1 MSDGASSGGP
11 GAGRPE
17 RTAWSLV
24 AWAVAIVTW
33 LGGLWIIKDLGGRTA
48 VTGGMLLLVV
58 ALAALGI
65 AVAGHAYGPDAE
77 GPLDLSTRLGV
88 GVLGGALGG
97 LAAIAALWI
106 LGVVRIPDLLGVAL
120 GNHIQ
125 ATQWLVGAWNG
136 AIWGLLLGVAY
147 PLVPGRG
154 PMTRSVAFGLV
165 PALWTLLRVLP
176 SRGLGVF
183 GVHLGS
189 LAFLIV
195 VFLNLVWGLVTG
207 GCLTWA
213 ESSDLAPVDRLPG
226 EA

>member
-1 MSDGASSGGP
+1 MSDRATSEEAGA
-11 GAGRPE
+11 E
-17 RTAWSLV
+17 RTGLTVWRLV
-24 AWAVAIVTW
+24 VWAVAIVTW
-33 LGGLWIIKDLGGRTA
+33 LGGLWIIRELGGRTA
-48 VTGGMLLLVV
+48 VTGGLLLLIV

-65 AVAGHAYGPDAE
+65 AVAGRSYGPAAE

-97 LAAIAALWI
+97 LAAVAALWI
-106 LGVVRIPDLLGVAL
+106 LGVVRIPALLGVAI
-120 GNHIQ
+120 GGHIE
-125 ATQWLVGAWNG
+125 AARWLVGAWNG
-136 AIWGLLLGVAY
+136 TIWGLLLGVAY

-154 PMTRSVAFGLV
+154 PMTRGVVFSLV

-189 LAFLIV
+189 LAFLV
-195 VFLNLVWGLVTG
+195 VLFVNLVWGLVAG
-207 GCLTWA
+207 GCLLWA

>member
-1 MSDGASSGGP
+1 MSDRATSE
-11 GAGRPE
+11 GAGAGSPG
-17 RTAWSLV
+17 TTVSGLV
-24 AWAVAIVTW
+24 VWVVAIVTW
-33 LGGLWIIKDLGGRTA
+33 LGGLWVLRQLGGRTA
-48 VTGGMLLLVV
+48 VTGGLLLLI
-58 ALAALGI
+58 AGLAALGI
-65 AVAGHAYGPDAE
+65 AVAGRSYGPAAE

-97 LAAIAALWI
+97 LAAVAALWL
-106 LGVVRIPDLLGVAL
+106 LGVVRIPALLGVAI
-120 GNHIQ
+120 GGDIE
-125 ATQWLVGAWNG
+125 ASRWLIGAWNG

-154 PMTRSVAFGLV
+154 PMTRGVAFGLV

-189 LAFLIV
+189 LAFIIV
-195 VFLNLVWGLVTG
+195 LFLNLVWGLVAG
-207 GCLTWA
+207 GCLAWA

>member
-1 MSDGASSGGP
+1 MTVS
-11 GAGRPE
+11 R
-17 RTAWSLV
+17 LV
-24 AWAVAIVTW
+24 VWAVAIITW
-33 LGGLWIIKDLGGRTA
+33 LGGLWIIRELGGRTA
-48 VTGGMLLLVV
+48 VTGGLLLLVV

-65 AVAGHAYGPDAE
+65 AVAGHSYGPAAE

-97 LAAIAALWI
+97 LAAVAALWV
-106 LGVVRIPDLLGVAL
+106 LGVLRIPALLGVAI
-120 GNHIQ
+120 GGHIE
-125 ATQWLVGAWNG
+125 AARWLVGAWNG
-136 AIWGLLLGVAY
+136 TIWGLLLGVAY

-154 PMTRSVAFGLV
+154 PMTRGVAFSLV

-189 LAFLIV
+189 LSFLV
-195 VFLNLVWGLVTG
+195 VLFVNLVWGLVAG
-207 GCLTWA
+207 GCLLWA